1 MTVASDAA
9 LAEGQQAK
17 ETSAAPAC
25 RTCGPGAKPGRARG
39 PRPVGKA
46 RILLAVAALAAVV
59 ILLATVPV
67 QRHLLDLVGWI
78 RGAGF
83 AGALVFVLAYV
94 LATVSFLPGSIL
106 TLGAGFAYGVG
117 LGTAVVTVGAN
128 LGAALAFVLGRTV
141 ARRAIAARVEANPRF
156 AAIDRAVGREGLKIV
171 LLTRLSPV
179 FPFNLLNYAFGLTNV
194 SLRHYVLGSLIG
206 MLPGTLM
213 YVYLG
218 SLITSVSELAAG
230 RTSGGFAQ
238 QIFYFAGLAAT
249 VAVTLYVTRIARRA
263 LADAT
268 ARESEGAAPERNPG
282 VPGRAESHRDV
293 SEPATAEP
301 RLRTAERSQDEP
313 LVLPDDAHNRALTAH
328 VHPPRWLNP
337 VPTGRYNLVVVG
349 GGTAGLVSAAGA
361 AGLGAKVALVEK
373 HLLGGDCL
381 NVGCVPS
388 KALISAARAAAS
400 ARGAAAFGVRV
411 SGIEVD
417 FPAVMERMRR
427 LRAEIAPHDGAE
439 RFAKLGVDVFLGE
452 GSFTG
457 PKTLSVG
464 GQTLEFSRAVIAT
477 GARAAAPPIPGIE
490 EIGYFTNETLF
501 SLTELPRRLLVIG
514 AGPIGCEMAQTFRR
528 FGSEVTLFEAETH
541 ILPREDADAAA
552 IVERQLRAEGIHLIV
567 CGRIQQ
573 AERKDG
579 EVVLHCEVE
588 GARHEIACDAVL
600 LAVGRAPNVEG
611 LGLEAAG
618 VTTDARGVTVNDFL
632 QTSNPRIYAA
642 GDIASQFKFTHTADA
657 LARIVLA
664 NALFAGRQR
673 ASALHVPWCT
683 YTSPEIAHVG
693 LYEDEAAARGLAVD
707 TITVPMADVDRALLD
722 GRSEGF
728 LRVHFEKGSD
738 RILGATLV
746 AEHAGDMISEI
757 TVAMAAKRGLGTIA
771 KAIHPYP
778 TQAEVIKKAADT
790 YNRSRLTPTVQRIL
804 KAWLRLRR

>member
-1 MTVASDAA
+1 VA
-9 LAEGQQAK
+9 L
-17 ETSAAPAC
+17 
-25 RTCGPGAKPGRARG
+25 
-39 PRPVGKA
+39 V
-46 RILLAVAALAAVV
+46 ALAAVAV
-59 ILLATVPV
+59 LLATVPV

-78 RGAGF
+78 RGAGG
-83 AGALVFVLAYV
+83 AGILVFMLAYV
-94 LATVSFLPGSIL
+94 LSTVSFLPGSIL

-141 ARRAIAARVEANPRF
+141 ARRAIAARVESNPRF

-179 FPFNLLNYAFGLTNV
+179 FPFNLLNYAFGLTGV
-194 SLRHYVLGSLIG
+194 SLRHYALGSLIG

-218 SLITSVSELAAG
+218 SLITSLSELAAG
-230 RTSGGFAQ
+230 RTSGGPAQ

-249 VAVTLYVTRIARRA
+249 VGVTLYVTRIARRA
-263 LADAT
+263 LAGTTVQD
-268 ARESEGAAPERNPG
+268 RP
-282 VPGRAESHRDV
+282 
-293 SEPATAEP
+293 SEPAARRAPESSADTDRPQSTAP
-301 RLRTAERSQDEP
+301 HLRASERVDGAA

-328 VHPPRWLNP
+328 AHPRRWLNP

-388 KALISAARAAAS
+388 KALISAARAAAA
-400 ARGAAAFGVRV
+400 ARGASAFGVRV
-411 SGIEVD
+411 GRVEVD

-427 LRAEIAPHDGAE
+427 LRAGIAPHDGAE
-439 RFAKLGVDVFLGE
+439 RFRKLGVDVFLGE
-452 GSFTG
+452 GRFTG
-457 PKTLSVG
+457 AKTLFVG

-477 GARAAAPPIPGIE
+477 GARAAAPPIEGIE
-490 EIGYFTNETLF
+490 EIGYLTNETLF
-501 SLTELPRRLLVIG
+501 SLSELPRRLLVIG
-514 AGPIGCEMAQTFRR
+514 AGPIGCEMAQAFRR

-541 ILPREDADAAA
+541 ILPREDAEAAA
-552 IVERQLRAEGIHLIV
+552 IVERQLRHEGIHLIV
-567 CGRIQQ
+567 CGRIRR
-573 AERKDG
+573 AERRG
-579 EVVLHCEVE
+579 EEVVLHCEVE

-611 LGLEAAG
+611 LGVEAAG
-618 VTTDARGVTVNDFL
+618 VETNAHGVVVNDFL
-632 QTSNPRIYAA
+632 QTTNPRIYAA
-642 GDIASQFKFTHTADA
+642 GDIASRFKFTHTADA

-664 NALFAGRQR
+664 NALFGGRQR
-673 ASALHVPWCT
+673 ASTLHVPWCT

-693 LYEDEAAARGLAVD
+693 LYEHEAVARGTAVD
-707 TITVPMADVDRALLD
+707 TITVAMADVDRAVLD
-722 GRSEGF
+722 GQEDGF
-728 LRVHFEKGSD
+728 LRLHFEKGTD

-778 TQAEVIKKAADT
+778 TQAEVIKKAADA
-790 YNRSRLTPTVQRIL
+790 YNRSRLTPTVQRL
-804 KAWLRLRR
+804 LEAWLRLRR

>member
-1 MTVASDAA
+1 M
-9 LAEGQQAK
+9 K
-17 ETSAAPAC
+17 ETSRAPAC
-25 RTCGPGAKPGRARG
+25 RTCRTGTKPARASG
-39 PRPVGKA
+39 SRPLRKA
-46 RILLAVAALAAVV
+46 RILLAVAALAAVAV
-59 ILLATVPV
+59 LLATVPV
-67 QRHLLDLVGWI
+67 QRYLLDLVGWI

-117 LGTAVVTVGAN
+117 FGTAVVVVGAN

-141 ARRAIAARVEANPRF
+141 ARQAIAARVEANPRF

-194 SLRHYVLGSLIG
+194 SLRHYVLGSLVG
-206 MLPGTLM
+206 MLPGTVM

-218 SLITSVSELAAG
+218 SLITSLSELAAG
-230 RTSGGFAQ
+230 RTSGGSAQ

-263 LADAT
+263 LAGAT
-268 ARESEGAAPERNPG
+268 ARESEGAALESSPG
-282 VPGRAESHRDV
+282 APGRAESRRDA
-293 SEPATAEP
+293 SEPPAAKP
-301 RLRTAERSQDEP
+301 RLRAAERSEGEP
-313 LVLPDDAHNRALTAH
+313 LVLPDDAHNRALTSH

-400 ARGAAAFGVRV
+400 ARGASTFGVRV
-411 SGIEVD
+411 GSVEVD

-452 GSFTG
+452 GRFTG
-457 PKTLSVG
+457 PTTLSVG

-490 EIGYFTNETLF
+490 EIGYLTNETLF

-514 AGPIGCEMAQTFRR
+514 AGPIGCEMAQAFRR

-552 IVERQLRAEGIHLIV
+552 IVERQFRHEGIHLIV

-573 AERKDG
+573 AERAG
-579 EVVLHCEVE
+579 NEVVLHCEVQ
-588 GARHEIACDAVL
+588 GARHEIASDAVL

-618 VTTDARGVTVNDFL
+618 VETGAGGVIVNDFL

-642 GDIASQFKFTHTADA
+642 GDIASRFKFTHTADA

-664 NALFAGRQR
+664 NALFAGRQK

-693 LYEDEAAARGLAVD
+693 LYEHEAAGRGTAVD
-707 TITVPMADVDRALLD
+707 TITVPMADVDRAVLD
-722 GRSEGF
+722 GQGEGF
-728 LRVHFEKGSD
+728 LRVHLEKGTD

-778 TQAEVIKKAADT
+778 TQAEVIKKAADA
-790 YNRSRLTPTVQRIL
+790 YNRSRLTPTVQRLL
-804 KAWLRLRR
+804 KAWLRIRR